1 MYLCRCSAPPFPPT
15 YLTPSLSDIHSFGHD
30 FFTTLAWPSFALLN
44 IQANWNLPIDA
55 IFGFRG
61 LVMPYGEMETWDTK
75 LVPALAVLSAATMA
89 QGREVSGLI
98 VGAVNRRGGKV
109 G

>member
-1 MYLCRCSAPPFPPT
+1 
-15 YLTPSLSDIHSFGHD
+15 
-30 FFTTLAWPSFALLN
+30 
-44 IQANWNLPIDA
+44 
-55 IFGFRG
+55 
-61 LVMPYGEMETWDTK
+61 METWDTK